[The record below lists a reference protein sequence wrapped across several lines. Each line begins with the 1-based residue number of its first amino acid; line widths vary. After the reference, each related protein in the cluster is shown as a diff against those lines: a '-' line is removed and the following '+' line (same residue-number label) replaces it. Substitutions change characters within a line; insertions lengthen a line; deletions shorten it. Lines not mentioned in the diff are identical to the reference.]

1 MPEELHRQLPA
12 LPVHVYSSL
21 PEAVTGQGSVP
32 TVTLFVVDEH
42 VFPSL
47 PRKNKTDRMSK

>member
-1 MPEELHRQLPA
+1 MPEELHQQLPA